1 MSKNEEELK
10 PCPFCGDINK
20 LIIEEDEGVEEER
33 FYVHC
38 WICGAL
44 GPACNSKEGARD
56 SWDTSFSPSPPVAT
70 VSEEE
75 ADELNEMIA
84 GWSKDFDGSLD
95 DLDEIHRAM
104 RNAYQLGRNHVSLPP
119 STVTDEELA
128 SEYGKIQQCV
138 WEEML
143 NESEKWSNPTPEKMH
158 QLSVEAMHRFRSHL
172 SGVGSMPSEGSEAD
186 SKIDVEIQGLI
197 EKWLPNQGQ
206 VFYAAATVDI
216 IAYIRSLHPSK
227 GE

>member
-1 MSKNEEELK
+1 MATDKLDAEKWAKKLKDGVNQIIVKDKNLGRVFPMQGLESLNESLMKFARHFLSEL
-10 PCPFCGDINK
+10 PQLTAGTR
-20 LIIEEDEGVEEER
+20 E
-33 FYVHC
+33 
-38 WICGAL
+38 
-44 GPACNSKEGARD
+44 
-56 SWDTSFSPSPPVAT
+56 T

-158 QLSVEAMHRFRSHL
+158 QLSVEAMHRFHSHL
-172 SGVGSMPSEGSEAD
+172 SGVAC
-186 SKIDVEIQGLI
+186 KN
-197 EKWLPNQGQ
+197 K
-206 VFYAAATVDI
+206 
-216 IAYIRSLHPSK
+216 
-227 GE
+227 